1 MRQCDVVV
9 VGGGPAG
16 STLAALLARSGLD
29 VAVLERET
37 FPRYHI
43 GESLIPEVLDVLDE
57 SGALAAVD
65 SAGFLRKEGGVF
77 RWGANPEPW
86 SFHFD
91 EAKERYRFT
100 YAYQVVRSAFDKILL
115 DHAQA
120 CGAEVLHGVSAREF
134 TEQPLAGGK
143 WMGGR
148 IPGAKA
154 DGVPLELEA
163 RLVVDCSGQTG
174 WLASKL
180 KLRKYDPFLRNIA
193 VFAYFRDATRLQGRD
208 AHAIFCEAMELGWFW
223 NIPLHDGTNSVGL
236 ITKADSSPAASDR
249 TAFYESAIQKSV
261 YTRDMLSRA
270 TRVSELRSIVD
281 YSYRPSRLAG
291 PGFILVGD
299 AGNFIDP
306 IWSTGVML
314 ATTSARLAARAIVE
328 SFRSGTSQALTDYE
342 TTVRQLIGRYRQFV
356 YFFYRTN
363 ASPENYFWK
372 AYSMLPSA
380 ADPKDAFIRLI
391 SGRLGL

>member
-1 MRQCDVVV
+1 
-9 VGGGPAG
+9 
-16 STLAALLARSGLD
+16 
-29 VAVLERET
+29 
-37 FPRYHI
+37 
-43 GESLIPEVLDVLDE
+43 
-57 SGALAAVD
+57 
-65 SAGFLRKEGGVF
+65 
-77 RWGANPEPW
+77 
-86 SFHFD
+86 
-91 EAKERYRFT
+91 
-100 YAYQVVRSAFDKILL
+100 
-115 DHAQA
+115 
-120 CGAEVLHGVSAREF
+120 
-134 TEQPLAGGK
+134 
-143 WMGGR
+143 
-148 IPGAKA
+148 
-154 DGVPLELEA
+154 
-163 RLVVDCSGQTG
+163 
-174 WLASKL
+174 
-180 KLRKYDPFLRNIA
+180 
-193 VFAYFRDATRLQGRD
+193 
-208 AHAIFCEAMELGWFW
+208 
-223 NIPLHDGTNSVGL
+223 
-236 ITKADSSPAASDR
+236 
-249 TAFYESAIQKSV
+249 
-261 YTRDMLSRA
+261 MLSRA